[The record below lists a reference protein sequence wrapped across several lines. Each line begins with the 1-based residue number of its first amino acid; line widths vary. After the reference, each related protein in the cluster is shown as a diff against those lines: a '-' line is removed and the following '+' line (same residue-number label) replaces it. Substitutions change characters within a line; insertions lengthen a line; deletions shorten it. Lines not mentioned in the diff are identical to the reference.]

1 MLLCPITSIGFI
13 GFDCLFSRRIWD
25 SQKWVSRNYM
35 RQSELGSEEVL
46 DFLGGKQEEEGR
58 FLGRKWPAFC
68 ISVLGFAL
76 KM

>member
-13 GFDCLFSRRIWD
+13 AFDCLFSRRIWD
-25 SQKWVSRNYM
+25 SQKWVSRKYM

-46 DFLGGKQEEEGR
+46 DFLGGKQEEEGT

-68 ISVLGFAL
+68 IWVLGFAL